1 MKRLTGYVLALFFLI
16 SCVCTTT
23 AYADVTTL
31 NKKATP
37 PEIVA
42 EAGVVIEA
50 SSGTVLYNKNM
61 DEKMYPAS
69 ITKIL
74 TTLLALENSSLTE
87 QVTYSHYSVFSLEP
101 GAANVA
107 MDEGEIISMKDT
119 LNAVMLASANECAN
133 AAGEHVAKKTDAYS
147 KKIAKLSSSGKTYD
161 ESEVAISVFAD
172 MMNQRAKQAG
182 AKNSHFKN
190 PNGLFDKDHY
200 TTCYDM
206 AMIMREAIKNE
217 AFLKLESNYSYT
229 IGKTNKMSEERPFT
243 NRHAMMNPYK
253 PEYDETIIAGKT
265 GYVDQSGNTLVT
277 VSKHED
283 MTLISVVMKTDTYNV
298 YSDTKAI
305 LDYGFNNYEAVNV
318 SNEENRFSLAGDD
331 FFTSI
336 GTIFTDDKP
345 LLEVDDT
352 KSVVLPKGVSF
363 DKLKSEI
370 SLDKSLLDNE
380 DDIAII
386 KYYYG
391 KQQVGYTTLNVSK
404 QDNTDGF
411 NFGPSKPVDKET
423 AKSSNKKI
431 RVDLRIVLAA
441 VIAIVII
448 FLLVK
453 YERKLR
459 LQGNS
464 RRKIRKERYG
474 RRGYRRTSSRRRK
487 RPDTYNVHHR
497 HRHKR

>member
-305 LDYGFNNYEAVNV
+305 LDYGVNNYEAVNV
-318 SNEENRFSLAGDD
+318 SNEENRFSLAGDV

-352 KSVVLPKGVSF
+352 KSVVLP
-363 DKLKSEI
+363 
-370 SLDKSLLDNE
+370 
-380 DDIAII
+380 
-386 KYYYG
+386 
-391 KQQVGYTTLNVSK
+391 
-404 QDNTDGF
+404 
-411 NFGPSKPVDKET
+411 
-423 AKSSNKKI
+423 
-431 RVDLRIVLAA
+431 
-441 VIAIVII
+441 
-448 FLLVK
+448 
-453 YERKLR
+453 
-459 LQGNS
+459 
-464 RRKIRKERYG
+464 
-474 RRGYRRTSSRRRK
+474 
-487 RPDTYNVHHR
+487 
-497 HRHKR
+497 